1 MAVIVNEFEV
11 LPAAPAAPPPSGD
24 DRKEKPS
31 REQPAPGAVSIALRA
46 LEVQA
51 LRSWA
56 H

>member
-1 MAVIVNEFEV
+1 MAVVVNEFEV
-11 LPAAPAAPPPSGD
+11 LPAAPAAPPPKDGERAQEPPRD
-24 DRKEKPS
+24 PP
-31 REQPAPGAVSIALRA
+31 PATVSLALRT